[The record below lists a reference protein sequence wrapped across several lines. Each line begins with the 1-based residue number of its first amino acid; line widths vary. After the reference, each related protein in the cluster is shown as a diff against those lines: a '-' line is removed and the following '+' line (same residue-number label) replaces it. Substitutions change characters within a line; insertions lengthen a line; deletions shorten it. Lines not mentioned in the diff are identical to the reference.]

1 MKKIF
6 IVIGV
11 LLVLAVAV
19 AGYIASSFFYV
30 SSLKSAF
37 LAGDSD
43 KLSNL
48 VDFSALRESIKEQL
62 TVLITEQSKANAD
75 SNQSPFA
82 ALTAFVGPAFLNR
95 AVDMYCTPESIAGFV
110 KKNNQVKNNSHSFI
124 KIPSPSD
131 LDWSKLRH
139 FSFTGPTSFRIGT
152 DHITLF
158 ARLEGFAWKLYRL
171 EVSQDFLE
179 ESVKENTSE
188 GG

>member
-1 MKKIF
+1 MKKIL
-6 IVIGV
+6 IVIAV
-11 LLVLAVAV
+11 LLVLALA
-19 AGYIASSFFYV
+19 AGYMASPFFYV
-30 SSLKSAF
+30 SSLRSAF

-43 KLSNL
+43 KLANL
-48 VDFSALRESIKEQL
+48 VDFVALRESLKEQL
-62 TVLITEQSKANAD
+62 TTLITEQSKASSD
-75 SNQSPFA
+75 SNQSALA

-95 AVDMYCTPESIAGFV
+95 AVDMYCTPESIAAFV
-110 KKNNQVKNNSHSFI
+110 KKNNQVQNNSHSFI

-152 DHITLF
+152 DHIALF

-179 ESVKENTSE
+179 ESVKANTSE

>member
-1 MKKIF
+1 MKKVF
-6 IVIGV
+6 IIIGAV
-11 LLVLAVAV
+11 LVLAL
-19 AGYIASSFFYV
+19 AGYLASPFFYV

-37 LAGDSD
+37 LSGDSD
-43 KLSNL
+43 KLGNL
-48 VDFSALRESIKEQL
+48 VDFATLRESLKEQL
-62 TVLITEQSKANAD
+62 AAIITAQSKENTD

-95 AVDMYCTPESIAGFV
+95 AVDMYCTPDAIAAFM
-110 KKNNQVKNNSHSFI
+110 KKNNQVQNNTNSFI
-124 KIPSPSD
+124 KMPSPSD

-158 ARLEGFAWKLYRL
+158 ARLEGFGWKLYRL
-171 EVSQDFLE
+171 EVSPDFLE
-179 ESVKENTSE
+179 QSLNVGPSS

>member
-1 MKKIF
+1 MKKILV
-6 IVIGV
+6 VIGV
-11 LLVLAVAV
+11 LLVLAL
-19 AGYIASSFFYV
+19 AGYIASPLFYV

-62 TVLITEQSKANAD
+62 TALITEQSKANSD

-110 KKNNQVKNNSHSFI
+110 KKNNQVQNNSHSFI

-179 ESVKENTSE
+179 ESVKQDTSE

>member
-6 IVIGV
+6 IVLAV
-11 LLVLAVAV
+11 LLVLAL
-19 AGYIASSFFYV
+19 AGYIASPFFYV

-43 KLSNL
+43 KLTSL
-48 VDFSALRESIKEQL
+48 VDFAALRDSLKEQL
-62 TVLITEQSKANAD
+62 TALITEQSKANPDA
-75 SNQSPFA
+75 NQSPLA
-82 ALTAFVGPAFLNR
+82 ALTAFVGPVFLNR
-95 AVDMYCTPESIAGFV
+95 AVDMYCTPESVAAFV
-110 KKNNQVKNNSHSFI
+110 KKNNQVQNNSHSFI
-124 KIPSPSD
+124 KIPNPSD

-152 DHITLF
+152 DHIALF

-179 ESVKENTSE
+179 ESVKANTSE
-188 GG
+188 GE

>member
-1 MKKIF
+1 MKKIL

-11 LLVLAVAV
+11 LLVLAL
-19 AGYIASSFFYV
+19 AGYIASPFFYV

-37 LAGDSD
+37 LAGDSE

-48 VDFSALRESIKEQL
+48 VDFAELRDSLKEQL
-62 TVLITEQSKANAD
+62 TALITENSKANAD
-75 SNQSPFA
+75 SNQSPIA
-82 ALTAFVGPAFLNR
+82 ALSAFVGPAFLNQ
-95 AVDMYCTPESIAGFV
+95 AVDTYCTPESIAAFV
-110 KKNNQVKNNSHSFI
+110 KKNNQVQNSHHSFI
-124 KIPSPSD
+124 KLPSPSD

-152 DHITLF
+152 DHIALL
-158 ARLEGFAWKLYRL
+158 ARLEGFGWKLYRL

-179 ESVKENTSE
+179 ESLNVSPS